1 MTNNP
6 RTILIAGHFGFRNS
20 GDEAILL
27 SMIHD
32 LRNSYKDINFQVISG
47 DPQLTKLMLGV
58 DAISWVDIQAIR
70 NAVEKCSLVLLGGG
84 GLFHD
89 YWGFEPNTTLTSNH
103 SGLSYFY
110 GITLLSKLLKKPLM
124 IYAVGVGPLLND
136 VGKFYTCLSFENA
149 DFITVRDQESKKI
162 LEKLGINSNDI
173 YLTADPAFGL
183 DSKIKEIIND
193 DGQDKS
199 NPVLCVAIRN
209 WGFLNWEAEVSK
221 ALDEFIEKYN
231 AKIRFL
237 SFQDQ
242 ENLNNNDNQAAKR
255 IMKGIEHK
263 DCVEIIEKSLSIS
276 EKTEII
282 LNSDFVLGMRLH
294 SIIFSIILGI
304 PFIGI
309 SYDKKVGNLIKRIGL
324 EKYCLEIEKIN
335 SENLSNLLD
344 QLIINKKSFFDGTSG
359 KIDEMKYLARKNAT
373 YAIEILNSKPKE
385 MSLINLSEVPNAL
398 LLSYISKIENLRSH
412 LLQSEKTVNY
422 LNQQMK
428 SEIQKRDE
436 SVFGYKEELQ
446 RVVEERDESVFGHKE
461 ELQRVVEERDESVFG
476 YKEELQRVVEERDES
491 VFGYKEELQKINVEY
506 QNNKSMQKSIIQD
519 KNSQIANLKME
530 LFSIHSSIY
539 WKARSLISKIFHG
552 TKSVI
557 NNNKSTKYLE

>member
-1 MTNNP
+1 MTKNP

-70 NAVEKCSLVLLGGG
+70 NAMEKCSLVLLGGG

-136 VGKFYTCLSFENA
+136 IGKFYTCLSFENA

-162 LEKLGINSNDI
+162 LEELGINSNDI

-324 EKYCLEIEKIN
+324 EKYCLEMEKIN

-344 QLIINKKSFFDGTSG
+344 QLIINKKCFFDGTSE

-398 LLSYISKIENLRSH
+398 LLSYISRIENLRSH
-412 LLQSEKTVNY
+412 LLQSENTVNY

-436 SVFGYKEELQ
+436 SVLGYKEELQ
-446 RVVEERDESVFGHKE
+446 RVVEERDEAVFGYKE
-461 ELQRVVEERDESVFG
+461 DLQRVVEERDESVLG
-476 YKEELQRVVEERDES
+476 YKEELR
-491 VFGYKEELQKINVEY
+491 KINVEY
-506 QNNKSMQKSIIQD
+506 QNNKSIQKSIIQD

-557 NNNKSTKYLE
+557 KKNKSTKNLE